1 MSTAQKH
8 ALPRFMAAV
17 DVFEK
22 QGIGSEAEWPPL
34 SGKPDR
40 RLISMADSRRADNRW

>member
-8 ALPRFMAAV
+8 VLPRFMAAV

-22 QGIGSEAEWPPL
+22 QGIGSEAE
-34 SGKPDR
+34 
-40 RLISMADSRRADNRW
+40 MASPVRQTGSSFDFNG